1 MRHRLQNQHLIQ
13 HHQTY
18 VPLEK
23 NSVLIPDDYEA
34 QGVGINELV
43 KAADELGIEIHR
55 TERDDTA
62 IANQFFG
69 TAEKVLGLTER
80 GVAIFAPQLI
90 KLLQKYQNVGE

>member
-1 MRHRLQNQHLIQ
+1 MTVNKI
-13 HHQTY
+13 
-18 VPLEK
+18 K
-23 NSVLIPDDYEA
+23 NIFSNATSTTKSAFNTASSNVRTAGKKFILLIPDDYEA

-69 TAEKVLGLTER
+69 TSRKSFR
-80 GVAIFAPQLI
+80 I
-90 KLLQKYQNVGE
+90 N